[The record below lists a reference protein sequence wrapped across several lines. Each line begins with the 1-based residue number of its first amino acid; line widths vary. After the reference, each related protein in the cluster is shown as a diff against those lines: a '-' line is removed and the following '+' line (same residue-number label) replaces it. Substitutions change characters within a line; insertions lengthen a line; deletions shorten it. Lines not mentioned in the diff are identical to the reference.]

1 MGTGFSP
8 DYFFWC
14 AVINFLKEASV
25 QLSLTEDRLSYLGLR
40 LRRTDSEMQE
50 FIDTRGFFVRHG
62 RQRRAALNPL
72 PVAPS
77 PEVDVAANSISSHAV
92 EQPRQRRDTE
102 DNGVR
107 MILQLASLV

>member
-1 MGTGFSP
+1 
-8 DYFFWC
+8 
-14 AVINFLKEASV
+14 
-25 QLSLTEDRLSYLGLR
+25 
-40 LRRTDSEMQE
+40 MQE

-92 EQPRQRRDTE
+92 EERRIQQQPRQRRDTD